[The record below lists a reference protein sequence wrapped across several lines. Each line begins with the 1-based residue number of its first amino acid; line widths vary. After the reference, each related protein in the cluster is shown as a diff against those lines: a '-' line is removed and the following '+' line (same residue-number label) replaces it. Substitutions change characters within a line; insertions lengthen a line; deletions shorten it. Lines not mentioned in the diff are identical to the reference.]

1 VIVLRLVFTAAL
13 LLGAC
18 RAQEPQAPARSAL
31 PEASPASTLP
41 DAPPEGYIVATFAGG
56 CFWCMEGPFDVIEGV
71 VSTTSGFTG
80 GHLANPTYDQVT
92 TGRTG
97 HVEAVRVVYDSTRI
111 GYGELL
117 EVYWRNVDPLDAGG
131 QFCDR
136 GSPYR
141 PAIFV
146 HDDSQRRLAEASKAE
161 LEASGRFD
169 RPVVVEVLPAS
180 PFYEAEDY
188 HQGFYRT
195 NPERYREYRQAC
207 GRDRRLAELWGP
219 TP

>member
-1 VIVLRLVFTAAL
+1 VIVRLLLALPL
-13 LLGAC
+13 LLGTC
-18 RAQEPQAPARSAL
+18 RATEP
-31 PEASPASTLP
+31 PASSASAPP
-41 DAPPEGYIVATFAGG
+41 DAPPEGYALATFAGG
-56 CFWCMEGPFDVIEGV
+56 CFWCMEGPFDVLEGV
-71 VSTTSGFTG
+71 ISTTSGFTG

-97 HVEAVRVVYDSTRI
+97 HAEAVRVVYDPSRI
-111 GYGELL
+111 GYDELL
-117 EVYWRNVDPLDAGG
+117 AVYWRNVDPLDAGG

-136 GSPYR
+136 GSAYR
-141 PAIFV
+141 PAIFA
-146 HDDSQRRLAEASKAE
+146 HDEAQRSLAEASKAE

-180 PFYEAEDY
+180 AFYAAEDY